1 MKNITIYSLHPNVHD
16 VKSLL
21 ICYRLEKI
29 ADSFHFIWEEEDPDY
44 LIISEHIYTDAELK
58 KRLHRLWSK
67 RRILIFY
74 SQEAM
79 KPDLNLFDYGVVFDT
94 GLHCDDRI
102 VRLPPPQD
110 MYHNFYLPERKAP
123 LGIAD
128 AKAIL
133 AGKPEFCNFMYSH
146 ASAKRDEI
154 YHAVGTYKKVDSLGK
169 YLNNSGHIATGFEG
183 HYQETTLLRLP
194 YKFTIAAE
202 NARYNGYTSEKL
214 LTALQA
220 NTVPIYWG
228 NPLIFQ
234 DYNEKAFINA
244 NEYEC
249 LEDLIQRI
257 KQIDESDELW
267 CDMVCQPWQTKEQ
280 ISADEKRKED
290 YLDFFIKLFHTEISQ
305 AKRVE
310 TGLHISFYSKW
321 FENAKP
327 KLLYKRIIRKII
339 MSMRKTT

>member
-1 MKNITIYSLHPNVHD
+1 MKEIKIYSLHPNVHD

-21 ICYRLEKI
+21 TCYRLEKL
-29 ADSFHFIWEEEDPDY
+29 ADSFHFVWEEEDPDY
-44 LIISEHIYTDAELK
+44 LIISEHIYTNSIVK
-58 KRLHRLWSK
+58 KRLHKLWSEH
-67 RRILIFY
+67 RILIFY

-94 GLHCDDRI
+94 GLQCDDRI
-102 VRLPPPQD
+102 VRLPPLRD

-123 LGIAD
+123 SGLAD

-133 AGKPEFCNFMYSH
+133 AGKTKFCNFMYSH
-146 ASAKRDEI
+146 ASAMRDEI
-154 YHAVGTYKKVDSLGK
+154 FHAVGNYKKVDSLGK
-169 YLNNSGHIATGFEG
+169 YRNNTGHKATGFEG

-220 NTVPIYWG
+220 HTIPIYWG

-234 DYNEKAFINA
+234 DYNEKAFINV
-244 NEYEC
+244 NEYDR
-249 LEDLIQRI
+249 LEDMVQRI
-257 KQIDESDELW
+257 RQIDESDELW
-267 CDMVCQPWQTKEQ
+267 CDMVSQPWQTKEQ
-280 ISADEKRKED
+280 ILADEKRKND
-290 YLDFFIKLFHTEISQ
+290 YLEFFIRLFSTAIPQ

-310 TGLHISFYSKW
+310 TGLHISFYGKW
-321 FENAKP
+321 FENSKP
-327 KLLYKRIIRKII
+327 KPLYKRVIRKII
-339 MSMRKTT
+339 LSVRKTT